1 MKKHFLEILKEL
13 NVSDDIIAETPE
25 RAEKAYKEFFDGYEK
40 NLSNIKNAFYD
51 SNMDE
56 MIILKN
62 IRFESFC
69 EHHIVP
75 IIGTAAVG
83 YIPNGKII
91 GASKLARIVDLF
103 AHRLQLQERMTME
116 IANFLE
122 ETINCKGV
130 AVYVRGTHFCISTRG
145 VRKDGAKFVTKYF
158 TGIIKENFEL
168 RREFLAEIQNGYY
181 SQNI

>member
-40 NLSNIKNAFYD
+40 SISNIKNAFYD

>member
-13 NVSDDIIAETPE
+13 NVSDDIISETPA
-25 RAEKAYKEFFDGYEK
+25 RAEKAYKEFFDGYDK
-40 NLSNIKNAFYD
+40 DTSNIKNAFYD
-51 SNMDE
+51 STMDE
-56 MIILKN
+56 MVILKD

-91 GASKLARIVDLF
+91 GASKLARIIDLF
-103 AHRLQLQERMTME
+103 AHRLQLQERMA
-116 IANFLE
+116 IDVANFLE
-122 ETINCKGV
+122 EILDCKGV
-130 AVYVRGTHFCISTRG
+130 AVYISGTHFCISKRG
-145 VRKDGAKFVTKYF
+145 VKKDGAKFVTKYF

-168 RREFLAEIQNGYY
+168 RMEFLAEIHASSNCT
-181 SQNI
+181 II